1 MVRGTFQGDMS
12 DSNDSKPRGSRIF
25 SGSYE
30 RAVDPK
36 GRFNLPF
43 RYRRGGEG
51 EPDDYVVT
59 LGVDGNLNIYPAA
72 VWEEVFAEAKLDAVT
87 VAEQAMIRYISENTF
102 DLNPDKQGRV
112 MVPVHLLASVGID
125 RKVLVL
131 GYGNHLEL
139 WDKDVHTAHQKK
151 HLRVDKDF
159 LRRRFT

>member
-1 MVRGTFQGDMS
+1 MS
-12 DSNDSKPRGSRIF
+12 DSNDSRPRGTRIY

-43 RYRRGGEG
+43 RHRRTGEG
-51 EPDDYVVT
+51 ARDDYVVT
-59 LGVDGNLNIYPAA
+59 LGVDGNLNVYPAD

-87 VAEQAMIRYISENTF
+87 VEEQAQIRYISENTY

-112 MVPVHLLASVGID
+112 MVPPHLLDAVGIGK
-125 RKVLVL
+125 KVLVV

-139 WDKDVHTAHQKK
+139 WDRDVHAAHQKK

-159 LRRRFT
+159 LRKRFT